1 MRPIKLIMSAFGSYG
16 GVECIEFDKLHDGLF
31 LITGDTGAGKTTI
44 FDGISYALYGQTS
57 GRRRDGDMMRSQYA
71 KDTDETYVE
80 FHFNEAGK
88 IYKIRRNPN
97 WFRRSRRKNKY
108 GEYALTKVAA
118 KVELIMPDETQFPG
132 KMKETDQKIIEII
145 GMDMD
150 QFSQVSMISQG
161 DFMKLLLATSKERK
175 EIFSRIFPT
184 QIYWRVQAKLKEQE
198 RQLSGQLENI
208 RIRCVQDIENISCR
222 PENSYWKIWQ
232 EKGKFSNIDNE
243 EMLCILSA
251 MNEEDLKKEKLLE
264 KSIERLEKGIEAG
277 RKLEEKRNNIDGILR
292 EIKDLECK
300 IDEDRERILEKE
312 KSFED
317 LQKSCDIRGKKKQNE
332 LVLLQHEMSSYDQL
346 EEEKEKYDNLC
357 RSSKKLE
364 LSIKQLEAE
373 KCQKEQEQANLRSE
387 QEKLKDSAVEVLKA
401 GQDVT
406 RYREMVS
413 RAQSLLDK
421 KPEWRKLQKKEKDAA
436 LKVEQSL
443 KIYREASSYYDH
455 IYEQFIASQ
464 AGLMAKDLKEGM
476 SCPVCGSLHHPNLK
490 LPGSDEAIVD
500 RETVETAKKNREQAE
515 KDVNEIQHMLSKISE
530 KSIQLRSRISAE
542 AFEWMEDAGK
552 TNPDDN
558 FWNNIEERSSEI
570 KNLSINAE
578 KKWNRLKADQHQFE
592 KNGVRLKELEE
603 DLQNIQSVY
612 TLQLQ
617 KRMEIS
623 AMKKSQEQSL
633 DKLQKNLT
641 YTSKEEAKGHEELLK
656 KELDDMKAGIERE
669 ENKLREERKN
679 LQFKKGQLTE
689 RKEQQISEE
698 NLKGEFQSVYEAFLE
713 EGGWPDTTSV
723 ERLETVK
730 VSYQR
735 EEKKIYSLHQ
745 SNKRIYTHLKSM
757 LHIYNEQQALFK
769 VVSQLSRTAN
779 GELTGT
785 AKIDFQTYM
794 QRRYFKEMVK
804 AANVRLANMSGQ
816 QFLLECRDI
825 ENLGKRGES
834 GLDLDVYSLVNDQIR
849 DVKTLSGG
857 ESFMAALSLA
867 LGMADVIQREAGKI
881 HVDTLF
887 IDEGFGSLDENARN
901 HAVRVL
907 NELTGDVCL
916 VGIISHVSELKEQIE
931 QKIQVKKTERGS
943 KIETCHSL

>member
-1 MRPIKLIMSAFGSYG
+1 M
-16 GVECIEFDKLHDGLF
+16 
-31 LITGDTGAGKTTI
+31 
-44 FDGISYALYGQTS
+44 
-57 GRRRDGDMMRSQYA
+57 
-71 KDTDETYVE
+71 
-80 FHFNEAGK
+80 
-88 IYKIRRNPN
+88 
-97 WFRRSRRKNKY
+97 
-108 GEYALTKVAA
+108 
-118 KVELIMPDETQFPG
+118 
-132 KMKETDQKIIEII
+132 
-145 GMDMD
+145 
-150 QFSQVSMISQG
+150 
-161 DFMKLLLATSKERK
+161 
-175 EIFSRIFPT
+175 
-184 QIYWRVQAKLKEQE
+184 
-198 RQLSGQLENI
+198 
-208 RIRCVQDIENISCR
+208 
-222 PENSYWKIWQ
+222 
-232 EKGKFSNIDNE
+232 
-243 EMLCILSA
+243 
-251 MNEEDLKKEKLLE
+251 
-264 KSIERLEKGIEAG
+264 
-277 RKLEEKRNNIDGILR
+277 
-292 EIKDLECK
+292 
-300 IDEDRERILEKE
+300 
-312 KSFED
+312 
-317 LQKSCDIRGKKKQNE
+317 
-332 LVLLQHEMSSYDQL
+332 
-346 EEEKEKYDNLC
+346 
-357 RSSKKLE
+357 
-364 LSIKQLEAE
+364 
-373 KCQKEQEQANLRSE
+373 
-387 QEKLKDSAVEVLKA
+387 
-401 GQDVT
+401 
-406 RYREMVS
+406 
-413 RAQSLLDK
+413 
-421 KPEWRKLQKKEKDAA
+421 
-436 LKVEQSL
+436 
-443 KIYREASSYYDH
+443 
-455 IYEQFIASQ
+455 
-464 AGLMAKDLKEGM
+464 
-476 SCPVCGSLHHPNLK
+476 
-490 LPGSDEAIVD
+490 
-500 RETVETAKKNREQAE
+500 
-515 KDVNEIQHMLSKISE
+515 
-530 KSIQLRSRISAE
+530 
-542 AFEWMEDAGK
+542 
-552 TNPDDN
+552 
-558 FWNNIEERSSEI
+558 
-570 KNLSINAE
+570 
-578 KKWNRLKADQHQFE
+578 
-592 KNGVRLKELEE
+592 
-603 DLQNIQSVY
+603 
-612 TLQLQ
+612 
-617 KRMEIS
+617 
-623 AMKKSQEQSL
+623 
-633 DKLQKNLT
+633 
-641 YTSKEEAKGHEELLK
+641 LK

-723 ERLETVK
+723 ELLETLK

>member
-97 WFRRSRRKNKY
+97 WFRKSRRKNKY

-118 KVELIMPDETQFPG
+118 KVELMMPDGTQFPG

-198 RQLSGQLENI
+198 RQLCGQLENI

-222 PENSYWKIWQ
+222 PENSYWEIWQ
-232 EKGKFSNIDNE
+232 EKGRFSDIDNE
-243 EMLCILSA
+243 EMLCILRA
-251 MNEEDLKKEKLLE
+251 MDEEDLKKEELLE

-277 RKLEEKRNNIDGILR
+277 RKLEEKIKNIDGILR

-300 IDEDRERILEKE
+300 IDEDKRRIRDKE
-312 KSFED
+312 KVFLD
-317 LQKSCDIRGKKKQNE
+317 LRKSCEIRVKKKQNE
-332 LVLLQHEMSSYDQL
+332 LVLLQHEMASYDQL
-346 EEEKEKYDNLC
+346 EEETEKYDALC

-364 LSIKQLEAE
+364 LSIEQLEADKSE
-373 KCQKEQEQANLRSE
+373 KEREQEKLRSE
-387 QEKLKDSAVEVLKA
+387 QERLKGSDVEVLKA

-406 RYREMVS
+406 RYQEMVY

-421 KPEWRKLQKKEKDAA
+421 KPEWKKLQKKEKDTA
-436 LKVEQSL
+436 LKVEQGL
-443 KIYREASSYYDH
+443 KIYREVSSYYDH

-464 AGLMAKDLKEGM
+464 AGLMAKNLREGM
-476 SCPVCGSLHHPNLK
+476 PCPVCGSLHHPDLK
-490 LPGSDEAIVD
+490 LPDPDEVIVD
-500 RETVETAKKNREQAE
+500 REMVETAKQSREQAE
-515 KDVNEIQHMLSKISE
+515 KNVEEIQHTLSKISE
-530 KSIQLRSRISAE
+530 KSIQLRSQIFAE
-542 AFEWMEDAGK
+542 AVEWMEDAGE
-552 TNPDDN
+552 TDLDDK
-558 FWNNIEERSSEI
+558 FWNYIERKVSEI
-570 KNLSINAE
+570 KKLSINAE
-578 KKWNRLKADQHQFE
+578 RNWNRLKADQKQFE
-592 KNGVRLKELEE
+592 KNSARLKELEE
-603 DLQNIQSVY
+603 DLQKIQSVY
-612 TLQLQ
+612 AQQLQ
-617 KRMEIS
+617 KRMEIF

-633 DKLQKNLT
+633 EKLQKNLT
-641 YTSKEEAKGHEELLK
+641 YTSKEEAKGQEKLLK
-656 KELDDMKAGIERE
+656 KDLDNMKAGMEQE
-669 ENKLREERKN
+669 ENKLSEERKN

-698 NLKGEFQSVYEAFLE
+698 DLKGELQSVYEAFLG
-713 EGGWPDTTSV
+713 EGGWSDTTSLDQ
-723 ERLETVK
+723 LEAVK
-730 VSYQR
+730 ASYQR
-735 EEKKIYSLHQ
+735 EEKQIYSLHQ
-745 SNKRIYTHLKSM
+745 SNQRIYEHLKAM
-757 LHIYNEQQALFK
+757 LRVYNEQQAFFK

-779 GELTGT
+779 GELAGT

-887 IDEGFGSLDENARN
+887 IDEGFGSLDENVRN